1 MKIVIFQFS
10 GTGNT
15 WFVARCLQQAF
26 QANGASCVVLS
37 IETLTDADAHIKD
50 ADIIGLG
57 YPIYGSDLP
66 EPVMS
71 LIENS
76 AMHHE
81 KRAFVY
87 CTQMMYSGDGAAFGA
102 KALRQKGFIVRQL
115 AHVNMP
121 NNITDY
127 RIVRWV
133 KPMNPERLTRKV
145 VRKTARFASAI
156 LADKRVRKG
165 ETIFSLLLGL
175 VQRIP
180 FRHERK
186 AFKAAL
192 KIDST
197 CIGCGRCV
205 DLCPSGNLQMADGIA
220 QAADL
225 CYLCYRCV
233 NHCPVQAIHFAKRS
247 RVTRPYHGPTPDF
260 DIHDVSKHHP
270 E

>member
-15 WFVARCLQQAF
+15 WFVASHLQQAF
-26 QANGASCVVLS
+26 QAQGASCDVLS
-37 IETLTDADAHIKD
+37 IEALTDAHAAIES

-57 YPIYGSDLP
+57 YPIYGSDFP
-66 EPVMS
+66 EPVMT
-71 LIENS
+71 LIENLGR
-76 AMHHE
+76 HQD

-87 CTQMMYSGDGAAFGA
+87 CTQMMYSGDGAALGA
-102 KALRQKGFIVRQL
+102 KALRKKGFIVRQL

-133 KPMNPERLTRKV
+133 KPMKPDRLTRKV
-145 VRKTARFASAI
+145 VRKTRRFASAI
-156 LADKRVRKG
+156 LADKRIRKG

-180 FRHERK
+180 FRRGREVSK
-186 AFKAAL
+186 GAL
-192 KIDST
+192 IIDQT
-197 CIGCGRCV
+197 CIGCSLCV
-205 DLCPSGNLQMADGIA
+205 DLCPSGNLTMVDEHAKVAD
-220 QAADL
+220 Q

-233 NHCPVQAIHFAKRS
+233 NHCPVQAIHFAKRTT
-247 RVTRPYHGPTPDF
+247 VIRPYQGPTPDF
-260 DIHDVSKHHP
+260 DIRDVSRHHL